1 MAPTRITQ
9 NTHLVVAQLILTQLF
24 VIMVNKNLSAGF
36 TLVELLVVIAII
48 AILASVV
55 IVSINPRENINKSK
69 DSQAIANVN
78 QISLSFEA
86 CITSR
91 IAADRTEPE
100 ATDDCCGAT
109 EAGPCVSDATHGLSI
124 YKYGSGGG
132 FPIEMTVNRGA
143 AGTTFICMS
152 QKRGTDDIYV
162 AYGVGDGTLT
172 RNSPTGCYN
181 GVAVQ
186 P

>member
-1 MAPTRITQ
+1 
-9 NTHLVVAQLILTQLF
+9 
-24 VIMVNKNLSAGF
+24 MVNKNRLAGF
-36 TLVELLVVIAII
+36 TLVEILVVIAII
-48 AILASVV
+48 AILAAIV

-78 QISLSFEA
+78 QLSLSFEA

-91 IAADRTEPE
+91 LAADRTEAE

-109 EAGPCVSDATHGLSI
+109 DVGSCVCDATHGLAI

-132 FPIEMTVNRGA
+132 FPPEMIVNRGA
-143 AGTTFICMS
+143 AGGTNICMA
-152 QKRGTDDIYV
+152 QKRGSDDTYV
-162 AYGVGDGTLT
+162 AYGVGDGGLT